1 MRMTKDLWNS
11 RDAPFISTFS
21 RDQNLSNK
29 TTISLLSDMINH
41 MKFFAIFFHTSFDV

>member
-29 TTISLLSDMINH
+29 TTISLLSVINH
-41 MKFFAIFFHTSFDV
+41 MNFFTNVFHTSNED

>member
-29 TTISLLSDMINH
+29 TTISLLSVINQ
-41 MKFFAIFFHTSFDV
+41 MKFFTNVFHTSNED